1 MKHYSVLLKESLEL
15 LNLKSDGIYVDGTL
29 GLGGHSQ
36 KILENLKDGCLYAF
50 DKDEAA
56 IKLAKERLKDFK
68 NVTYIHDNFANMARY
83 LDKKVDGILL
93 DLGVSSMQ
101 FDEEERGFSYRFD
114 ARLDMRMDKSQ
125 SLDAYKIVNTYD
137 LKELTRILKDYGEE
151 PYAYK
156 IAQSIVKKR
165 VITTTFELVEA
176 IKEALPSKVLS
187 QKGHP
192 AKKTFQALRIA
203 VNGELDSLEGF
214 LNSFDE
220 LLNEGGRLVIISFQ
234 SLEDRLVKH
243 RFKELTTDNSDR
255 KIPLAIKDIDR
266 PKYRLLAK
274 KGLRAT
280 KEELSENNRSH
291 SAILRAIEKV
301 RS

>member
-1 MKHYSVLLKESLEL
+1 
-15 LNLKSDGIYVDGTL
+15 
-29 GLGGHSQ
+29 
-36 KILENLKDGCLYAF
+36 
-50 DKDEAA
+50 
-56 IKLAKERLKDFK
+56 
-68 NVTYIHDNFANMARY
+68 
-83 LDKKVDGILL
+83 
-93 DLGVSSMQ
+93 
-101 FDEEERGFSYRFD
+101 
-114 ARLDMRMDKSQ
+114 MRMDKSQ

>member
-56 IKLAKERLKDFK
+56 IQLAKERLKDFK

-125 SLDAYKIVNTYD
+125 SLFNRLDEFEGRCDHSFFDNT
-137 LKELTRILKDYGEE
+137 L
-151 PYAYK
+151 
-156 IAQSIVKKR
+156 SN
-165 VITTTFELVEA
+165 LVG
-176 IKEALPSKVLS
+176 V
-187 QKGHP
+187 
-192 AKKTFQALRIA
+192 
-203 VNGELDSLEGF
+203 GF
-214 LNSFDE
+214 FP
-220 LLNEGGRLVIISFQ
+220 IIF
-234 SLEDRLVKH
+234 
-243 RFKELTTDNSDR
+243 
-255 KIPLAIKDIDR
+255 
-266 PKYRLLAK
+266 
-274 KGLRAT
+274 
-280 KEELSENNRSH
+280 
-291 SAILRAIEKV
+291 
-301 RS
+301 